1 MHINQQMLI
10 YIGVSLLL
18 SALFSGIEIAF
29 ISANRLHI
37 ELQAKKGVLSSRI
50 LRFFVNKPAF
60 FIGTSLIGNTI
71 ALVAFST
78 LMTSALNPYFKEYS
92 EMSFLLIQTIISTII
107 VLIFAEYLPKS
118 LFLLNPNRLLSVL
131 IYPFIIA
138 AIILCIPV
146 FLIVNLSKF
155 ILTKLF
161 KTPYSEELPVF
172 SLTDLNHYIQKIT
185 PTEENNEESN
195 TNLNTDILNNALEFK
210 SVKVRECMIPRI
222 DIVAIENTASIDEL
236 REIFIKTGYSKI
248 LVYKETIDNLIG
260 YVHSSVLFKKPKTID
275 EVLSK
280 LIIAPETKP
289 ANELLPEFT
298 KEHKSIAL
306 VVDEFG
312 GTAGIITIEDIVE
325 KIFGEIQDEHDDEN
339 LIEIQLD
346 DNSFI
351 FSSRHEVEYLNEKYE
366 LDIPEGDYETLSGYI
381 LNLTGDIPK
390 EADVIAT
397 PQLKILIKTMVG
409 IRIDKVQIFVS
420 NS

>member
-1 MHINQQMLI
+1 MHIDQQMLI